1 MFGLYFAY
9 SSSSTNNIC
18 SFLTHTKHHKAVG
31 WNWGGTERCDA
42 REALCGP
49 DGRLREE
56 ALTGQSVPTKD
67 NNEITDIVELA
78 LTIGTG
84 SISDSQIM
92 KIGLYGNECPNL
104 VKEFKDLCSR
114 QGLVTSQNLLLGAPV
129 RLSVGGSMTYIRPEE
144 RLEFGVASQ
153 KQAYAKSI
161 RRAKAPEEFVPQ
173 GRPDGKRLELV
184 RGEQSSRKHDI
195 AGLLSLPKDGIGY
208 GSFGLK
214 LGKDDDTAYSSAFE
228 MTAKPMP
235 EMDKEGRKVIG
246 QLLDTASM
254 DLLARLSGSP
264 TRKLIPTQTGGTPLI
279 KVSVDD
285 CSVSSVADLIAKEKE
300 E

>member
-1 MFGLYFAY
+1 
-9 SSSSTNNIC
+9 
-18 SFLTHTKHHKAVG
+18 
-31 WNWGGTERCDA
+31 
-42 REALCGP
+42 
-49 DGRLREE
+49 LR
-56 ALTGQSVPTKD
+56 GQPVPTKD

-184 RGEQSSRKHDI
+184 RGEQSSRKHDV

-214 LGKDDDTAYSSAFE
+214 LGKDDDEAYSNSFE
-228 MTAKPMP
+228 ITAKPMP

-246 QLLDTASM
+246 QLLDATSM